1 MEYLEFNI
9 VIIILNSI
17 LNLQENH
24 INIELKLTDLNHSF
38 LFYFN

>member
-17 LNLQENH
+17 LNLQENR

>member
-1 MEYLEFNI
+1 MEFNI

-17 LNLQENH
+17 LNLQENR